1 MVGIICPP
9 VEIGLTDLPKSGGAM
24 PPPPSPQSTV
34 SEMQHAKLE
43 FRTFMNFVIILQK
56 KNLMKLP
63 YSVSLKQENCRRLW
77 CKLIDTTWKISK
89 VMITYLTTY
98 IHSVLHISN
107 GPTTSLFKRSHSVS
121 ERFYISIFPCLL
133 RPQTSISVLT

>member
-1 MVGIICPP
+1 
-9 VEIGLTDLPKSGGAM
+9 
-24 PPPPSPQSTV
+24 
-34 SEMQHAKLE
+34 MQHAKLE

-133 RPQTSISVLT
+133 PTPNLNFSTYIINNCVNSYRTCYQGWTPEF

>member
-56 KNLMKLP
+56 K
-63 YSVSLKQENCRRLW
+63 SDE
-77 CKLIDTTWKISK
+77 IA
-89 VMITYLTTY
+89 
-98 IHSVLHISN
+98 
-107 GPTTSLFKRSHSVS
+107 LFSFLQARELQKTV
-121 ERFYISIFPCLL
+121 
-133 RPQTSISVLT
+133 V